1 MTCRL
6 ILIMVVIYSNLS
18 CKVLEDLAMQPST
31 FETVSALKEVLN
43 SSAFRSITAL
53 KKMNDGGVE
62 ALLPAELQPVLGTLK
77 TIGLGK
83 ELDDVSKQ
91 IVDVSGLVVEES
103 GYIMSDAIKQ
113 IDFGD
118 AVAVVV
124 GGEDAATQVL
134 REAMYVSVKNRYSTR
149 LEEELAKGDALRYW
163 PLATGAY
170 NIFAKNKIESSL
182 PDFLAERS
190 VDALFIAMGKEE
202 SKIRKDPASLG
213 KAVVTKVF
221 DYYSNKKQY

>member
-1 MTCRL
+1 MYKKIASLFIVLTFL
-6 ILIMVVIYSNLS
+6 SS

-43 SSAFRSITAL
+43 SSAFRSIATL

-62 ALLPAELQPVLGTLK
+62 TLLPDQLQPVLGTLK
-77 TIGLGK
+77 NIGLGEEIEK
-83 ELDDVSKQ
+83 ASKQ
-91 IVDVSGLVVEES
+91 IANVSGIVVEES
-103 GYIMSDAIKQ
+103 SYIMADAIKE
-113 IDFGD
+113 ISFTD

-134 REAMYVSVKNRYSTR
+134 REAMYASVKKRYSAR
-149 LEEELAKGDALRYW
+149 LEEELNKNGGDALRYW

-170 NIFAKNKIESSL
+170 NLFSDNKVESNL
-182 PDFLAERS
+182 PDFIAERS
-190 VDALFIAMGKEE
+190 VDALFITMGKEE
-202 SKIRKDPASLG
+202 SNIRKDPASLG

-221 DYYSNKKQY
+221 DYYTKK